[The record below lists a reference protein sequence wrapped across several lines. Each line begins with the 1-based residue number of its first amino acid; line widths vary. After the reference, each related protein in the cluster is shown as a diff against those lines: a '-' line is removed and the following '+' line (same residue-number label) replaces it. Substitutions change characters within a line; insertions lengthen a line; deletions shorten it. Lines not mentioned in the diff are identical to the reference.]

1 MPRGARP
8 SSRSPRSRGPGRPAG
23 GRGRAGRDALL
34 RAARALMTEKGLPR
48 VTAREVAER
57 AGVRPALVN
66 YYFGGKQ
73 GLLQAVTAQVAGEM
87 VERIRRTVEEEG
99 SVQERL
105 RSLIHG
111 WVGAIANDP
120 YAPRLIVEQVLLGD
134 PETIDVFVERFGR
147 ANVANLTALFEEGR
161 SRGETREVEPMFLIP
176 ALLGMCVFF
185 FLAAPV
191 HQRMF
196 PTGPIT
202 PELARRFAD
211 HTADLVLHGVAEG
224 SA

>member
-1 MPRGARP
+1 M
-8 SSRSPRSRGPGRPAG
+8 S
-23 GRGRAGRDALL
+23 
-34 RAARALMTEKGLPR
+34 EKGLPR

-73 GLLQAVTAQVAGEM
+73 GLLEAVIAQVAGEM
-87 VERIRRTVEEEG
+87 VERLRRTVEEEG
-99 SVQERL
+99 SVEERL

-111 WVGAIANDP
+111 WVAAVADDP

-134 PETIDVFVERFGR
+134 PETIEAFVERFGR
-147 ANVANLTALFEEGR
+147 VNVASLTALFEEGR
-161 SRGETREVEPMFLIP
+161 ARGETRQVEPMFLIP
-176 ALLGMCVFF
+176 ALIGMCVFF
-185 FLAAPV
+185 FLAAPI

-211 HTADLVLHGVAEG
+211 SAADLVWHGVARG
-224 SA
+224 AS